1 MKRPVNKLSLA
12 IYAVASLFAI
22 LAADR
27 VAGLVLGRSEEPR
40 RIDLLNE
47 IRTVTEAGT
56 KERTLEDY
64 ETVRP
69 DRFLRPVPPPPPSS
83 SFSTSPSAPES
94 PAPRGEEP
102 RPVYILRGTLIH
114 SNPAL
119 SWAFIEMPGVR
130 EQRGY
135 RIGETIDNAEIVAI
149 DDEEIRL
156 RRGDEEITVMV
167 SFSED
172 GRSAQRVEAVPQPN
186 SPTAANPAPAP
197 SPPPQAASPPPQTA
211 PQAPAQE
218 GQEGGTQR
226 FQRFL
231 DRLSPEEREK
241 FLSLPEDQRME
252 FLRSRRPRDGSGSGR
267 RGGGL

>member
-47 IRTVTEAGT
+47 IRTVTESGT
-56 KERTLEDY
+56 KERTIEDY
-64 ETVRP
+64 ETVRA

-83 SFSTSPSAPES
+83 SFSTSPSAPGA

-102 RPVYILRGTLIH
+102 RPLYILRGTLIH

-135 RIGETIDNAEIVAI
+135 RVGETIDNAEIVAI

-156 RRGDEEITVMV
+156 RRGDEEITVTV
-167 SFSED
+167 SFSDD
-172 GRSAQRVEAVPQPN
+172 GRSPQRVEAVPQPN
-186 SPTAANPAPAP
+186 PPTAANPAPPP
-197 SPPPQAASPPPQTA
+197 SPPPQAAPQSPP
-211 PQAPAQE
+211 QE
-218 GQEGGTQR
+218 GQEGGAQR

-231 DRLSPEEREK
+231 DRLSPEDREK

-252 FLRSRRPRDGSGSGR
+252 FLRNRRPRDGSGSGR
-267 RGGGL
+267 RGGGGQ